1 MGCIMPVLVISGMP
15 GAGKSTIARLL
26 AAKHNV
32 EELIHTDSIKTAL
45 QVLGDTSLRME
56 KSHTAWQQCGTTP
69 TQGYVAYTRAWQRF
83 FIDFVAHS
91 EAMGKTIIIDGVQ
104 LSAETFALLPAK
116 EKRYI
121 YLTCE
126 PAER

>member
-1 MGCIMPVLVISGMP
+1 MPVLVISGMP

-26 AAKHNV
+26 AAKYNV
-32 EELIHTDSIKTAL
+32 EELIHTDSLKTAL

-56 KSHTAWQQCGTTP
+56 KSHTAWQHCDTKP
-69 TQGYVAYTRAWQRF
+69 TQGYIAYTRAWQLF
-83 FIDFVAHS
+83 LVKFVKRT

-121 YLTCE
+121 YLTCT
-126 PAER
+126 AEER